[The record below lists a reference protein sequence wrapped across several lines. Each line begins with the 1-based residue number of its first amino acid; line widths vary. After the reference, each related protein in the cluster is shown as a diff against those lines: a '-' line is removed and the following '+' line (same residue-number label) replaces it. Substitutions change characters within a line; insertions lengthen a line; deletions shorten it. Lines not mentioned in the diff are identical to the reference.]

1 MGKIRRDIV
10 SDFLVVLR
18 GDTPKQQQE
27 GKTDFVWRCIYPGH
41 RDTKQYTGFCVW

>member
-1 MGKIRRDIV
+1 MSKIRRDIV

-27 GKTDFVWRCIYPGH
+27 GKDRLCMEMYLPGA
-41 RDTKQYTGFCVW
+41 